1 MGWRAIAA
9 GAARIGALA
18 LMAACASSSSS
29 TVTGGAQTAGDSV
42 PAQGTVVTVRN
53 TAPGATTITVYMKPE
68 IGVDTPLGTVE
79 AGESRTFSYD
89 GQPGFY
95 QIRTVGSNGERTS
108 TRFQLFRNSS
118 IRWDMAA
125 GARVVV
131 GGRDQ
136 I

>member
-1 MGWRAIAA
+1 MGWRTIAA
-9 GAARIGALA
+9 RATRIGALA
-18 LMAACASSSSS
+18 LVAACASSSSS

-42 PAQGTVVTVRN
+42 PAQGTVVTVLN
-53 TAPGATTITVYMKPE
+53 TSPSATTITVYMKPE

-79 AGESRTFSYD
+79 AGESRTFAYD
-89 GQPGFY
+89 GLPGFY

-118 IRWDMAA
+118 IRWDMSA
-125 GARVVV
+125 GGRVVV
-131 GGRDQ
+131 GRRDP